1 MTTIAARL
9 RESFPVAVPG
19 LVIVP
24 AAPDLWRVARPG
36 GAVLGHVER
45 RGDGDG
51 DGVRFAARR
60 YVPGGRPPVQL
71 GEFWSA
77 EAAIELFR

>member
-1 MTTIAARL
+1 MTIIAARL

-51 DGVRFAARR
+51 VRFAARR

>member
-1 MTTIAARL
+1 MTIVAARL
-9 RESFPVAVPG
+9 REAFPVAVPG
-19 LVIVP
+19 LAIVP

-45 RGDGDG
+45 RGDGDS
-51 DGVRFAARR
+51 VRFAARR
-60 YVPGGRPPVQL
+60 FTPGGRPPVQL